1 MASDVQ
7 ALLTKAYVASAAIS
21 KYRFVKVAT
30 STMKVSMAGDDEM
43 AVGIAL
49 EAAAADG
56 DVIGVALLGIV
67 PIEAVAAIAAN
78 LGISC
83 QANGKGGPS
92 EADSPILGIALQD
105 IAQDEVGAMLLI
117 PVKALAIAS

>member
-1 MASDVQ
+1 MGSDVQ
-7 ALLTKAYVASAAIS
+7 ALLIKAYVASAAVN

-67 PIEAVAAIAAN
+67 PIEAVEAIAAN
-78 LGISC
+78 DGISC
-83 QANGKGGPS
+83 GANGKGEKS
-92 EADSPILGIALQD
+92 EADSSVLGVALQD
-105 IAQDEVGAMLLI
+105 IAQDEVGAILLI